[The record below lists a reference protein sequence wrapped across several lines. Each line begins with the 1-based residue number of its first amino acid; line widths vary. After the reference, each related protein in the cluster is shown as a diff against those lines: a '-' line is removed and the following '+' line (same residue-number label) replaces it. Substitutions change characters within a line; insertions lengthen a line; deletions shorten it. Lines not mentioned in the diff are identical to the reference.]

1 MTDEELEDK
10 LKIFRLV
17 WMAREQEHLEKMER
31 LYAEL
36 KEEIRLLRKELNQP
50 PPDEAS

>member
-31 LYAEL
+31 TVCRA
-36 KEEIRLLRKELNQP
+36 KRRN
-50 PPDEAS
+50 